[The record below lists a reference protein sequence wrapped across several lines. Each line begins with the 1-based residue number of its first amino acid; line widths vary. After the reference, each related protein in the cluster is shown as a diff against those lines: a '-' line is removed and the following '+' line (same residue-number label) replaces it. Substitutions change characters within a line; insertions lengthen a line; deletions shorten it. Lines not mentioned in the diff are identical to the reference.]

1 MRRDLAFLVSA
12 GAVAALL
19 GACGEPSATPL
30 TPTGSVS
37 ASSAASASAPT
48 PTPPRGSPGV
58 AVFVEDDYA
67 KAEAQAKTEGKL
79 LFVDV
84 WAPWCHTCLAM
95 QNGVFDA
102 PALGA
107 HGAGYVF
114 ASLDGDREENA
125 AFVGAHP
132 LRVWPT
138 FFVVDPTTRGIVAL
152 YGGSLSLAELE
163 KFLDEAWVTH
173 AGGGAFAS
181 EASALADGHAAFAK
195 KDYAAAADK
204 YVAAAKPEWPRR
216 TEALLGAMYA
226 LSSAKAF
233 AKCGTFGVEHLA
245 DVRGASSQAD
255 FVAIL
260 RGCAEKSTDIDAKKA
275 ILEATLARLRALAAN
290 PPEGASVDDQ
300 ADLLDMLAEAEAA
313 AGNKDAAKKTHERR
327 LALLEGAAKAAG
339 SSEAARVFDY
349 ARMGS
354 LFALDRGK
362 DAEALFLGRVKEF
375 PDSYEA
381 WARLASSQHN
391 LGKDK
396 DALAS
401 IEKAIALSYGP
412 RRLRYMVV
420 KAEIQ
425 AALGDLAGARATVEQ
440 EVAAHEKLPPGQFD
454 QARLEDAK
462 ARLAHAVDAERA
474 GTPPPKPKP

>member
-1 MRRDLAFLVSA
+1 MRRTRLRSLLI
-12 GAVAALL
+12 VAASLA
-19 GACGEPSATPL
+19 ACSEPSPNVVTPI
-30 TPTGSVS
+30 GSS
-37 ASSAASASAPT
+37 SPSSSSSAATAPAA
-48 PTPPRGSPGV
+48 PPRGAPGV
-58 AVFVEDDYA
+58 AVFIDDDYA
-67 KAEAQAKTEGKL
+67 KAETQAKTEGKL

-95 QNGVFDA
+95 QHGVFDA

-107 HGAGYVF
+107 HGAAFVF

-138 FFVVDPTTRGIVAL
+138 FFVVDPTTRAIVSL
-152 YGGSLSLAELE
+152 YGGSLSLPELE
-163 KFLDEAWVTH
+163 RFLDDAWLTH
-173 AGGGAFAS
+173 AGGGAFTR
-181 EASALADGHAAFAK
+181 EAAALAAGHAAFAK
-195 KDYAAAADK
+195 KDYTAAAES
-204 YVAAAKPEWPRR
+204 YVAAAKPDWPRR

-233 AKCGTFGVEHLA
+233 AKCGTFGVEHLG

-260 RGCAEKSTDIDAKKA
+260 RGCAEKSTDIDARKE
-275 ILEATLARLRALAAN
+275 ILRLTLDRLRALATT
-290 PPEGASVDDQ
+290 PPEGASIDDR
-300 ADLLDMLAEAEAA
+300 ADLLDMLADAEAA
-313 AGNKDAAKKTHERR
+313 AGNHDAAKKTHEKR
-327 LALLEGAAKAAG
+327 LALLEGAANAAG
-339 SSEAARVFDY
+339 SPEAARVFDY

-375 PDSYEA
+375 PESYEA
-381 WARLASSQHN
+381 WARLASSQQH
-391 LGKDK
+391 LGKNT

-401 IEKAIALSYGP
+401 IDKAIGLAYGP
-412 RRLRYMVV
+412 RKLRYMVV
-420 KAEIQ
+420 KSEIQ
-425 AALGDLAGARATVEQ
+425 SALGDLAGARATVEQ

-454 QARLEDAK
+454 QARLDDAK
-462 ARLAHAVDAERA
+462 ARLAHAIESERA